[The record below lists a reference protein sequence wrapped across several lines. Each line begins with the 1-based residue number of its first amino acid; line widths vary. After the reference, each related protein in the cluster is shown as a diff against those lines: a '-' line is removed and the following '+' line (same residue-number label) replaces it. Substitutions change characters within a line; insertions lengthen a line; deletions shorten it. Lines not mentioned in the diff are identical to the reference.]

1 MTDTAL
7 ANKPRFMREEPRP
20 AITPAQEEA
29 IPRWIAQGPAALA
42 EVRSAAYS
50 ALKKI
55 GLPHTGSEDFSFIRV
70 GEFLPHLGPPVVA
83 AHSDAL
89 PSHGTPTVPSRLA
102 GGLISSAAVTGLL
115 VAEARDSYAVLVD
128 GKYAPEL
135 SKPGKGFKL
144 STLSQGHVS
153 ATLRSALARQAAEET
168 DAVAALGM
176 IFARDPLVIEVDPKA
191 VPEAPLLLLHFL
203 TGTAGVRS
211 DAFIVYHGARLSEA
225 RLLARH
231 ASVSETATPP
241 GAVATGSM
249 ESVHTVAFL
258 EEGAS
263 LKFIEAGAETLSAEG
278 EKAVSR
284 DLHFRKLTARLE
296 RDSRLLAVSANAGSR
311 LTRNNF
317 AVDLAGEGAEAEI
330 NGAVVLT
337 GGRQSHNFARIRHL
351 VPQCVSRQHFK
362 SVAADQAK
370 SSVDGAIFVA
380 LNAQRTNAY
389 QLINNLMLSDEAR
402 ADSKPQLM
410 IHADDVKCS
419 HGSTSGKLDPAQQF
433 YLESRGLPPAQ
444 ARAVMTV
451 AFIAEILEKAGKPTA
466 TLAKGGDAGAT
477 ETRSFRDVLD
487 HALLDTLKH
496 RLPSTEG
503 AKHG

>member
-7 ANKPRFMREEPRP
+7 ATKPRFMREEPRP

-83 AHSDAL
+83 AHGDPVS
-89 PSHGTPTVPSRLA
+89 PETPTVSSRLA

-128 GKYAPEL
+128 GNYAPEL

-144 STLSQGHVS
+144 STLSQGNVS
-153 ATLRSALARQAAEET
+153 TTLRSALVRQASEET

-176 IFARDPLVIEVDPKA
+176 IFARDPLVIEVDAKA
-191 VPEAPLLLLHFL
+191 IPESPLLLLHFH
-203 TGTAGVRS
+203 TGSGVRS

-225 RLLARH
+225 RLMARH
-231 ASVSETATPP
+231 ASVSETATPL

-249 ESVHTVAFL
+249 ENVHAVAFL

-263 LKFIEAGAETLSAEG
+263 LKFLEAGAETLSAEG

-311 LTRNNF
+311 LTRNSF

-337 GGRQSHNFARIRHL
+337 GGRQSHNFARVRHL

-451 AFIAEILEKAGKPTA
+451 AFIAEVLEKAGKPTPSA
-466 TLAKGGDAGAT
+466 APDAQ
-477 ETRSFRDVLD
+477 SFRDVLD